1 MESVKHSRFRE
12 SIHSDSHTK
21 IRRLLKNK
29 RQSLGLSQRC
39 LAKKLLVTYSF
50 ISKVETG
57 DRRLD
62 IVELK
67 RYADMLELKMG
78 DIFQLLESPPPS
90 PQTPKITTVKSSYA
104 CVFSGLYDLFFW
116 HSTT

>member
-21 IRRLLKNK
+21 IRRLLKDK
-29 RQSLGLSQRC
+29 RQLLGLSQRC

-67 RYADMLELKMG
+67 MG
-78 DIFQLLESPPPS
+78 DIFQLLESPPHH
-90 PQTPKITTVKSSYA
+90 PQKNPKITTVKSSYA